1 MHDSYLPTSLSR
13 VVIRRLT
20 HHGALVLAL
29 IGLGGCVEW
38 RPEAVPAPSSRA
50 ADRLPS
56 EARIVTG
63 DGRELLLRDPRVQ
76 NDSLI
81 GMVPGARGGAPEVVG
96 VPLKEIRS
104 LEARRPS
111 VGRSAALAA
120 GIVGGVIVVLTVL
133 FGTSS

>member
-1 MHDSYLPTSLSR
+1 MPTSFSR
-13 VVIRRLT
+13 VVIRGVTR
-20 HHGALVLAL
+20 HGALVAAL
-29 IGLGGCVEW
+29 LGLGACVEW

-56 EARIVTG
+56 EARIVTV
-63 DGRELLLRDPRVQ
+63 DGRELLLRDPYVQ

-81 GMVPGARGGAPEVVG
+81 GMVPGARGGAAQVVG

-111 VGRSAALAA
+111 VGRSTALAA
-120 GIVGGVIVVLTVL
+120 GWQLPPKKASSTLSSATTLT
-133 FGTSS
+133 

>member
-1 MHDSYLPTSLSR
+1 MSR
-13 VVIRRLT
+13 VVTRGITRRGSLVVALLGF
-20 HHGALVLAL
+20 GA
-29 IGLGGCVEW
+29 CVEW

-56 EARIVTG
+56 EARVVTG
-63 DGRELLLRDPRVQ
+63 DGRDLLLRDPCVQ

-81 GMVPGARGGAPEVVG
+81 GIVPGARGGAPEVVG

-120 GIVGGVIVVLTVL
+120 GIVGGVIVVLNIL
-133 FGTSS
+133 LGTGS